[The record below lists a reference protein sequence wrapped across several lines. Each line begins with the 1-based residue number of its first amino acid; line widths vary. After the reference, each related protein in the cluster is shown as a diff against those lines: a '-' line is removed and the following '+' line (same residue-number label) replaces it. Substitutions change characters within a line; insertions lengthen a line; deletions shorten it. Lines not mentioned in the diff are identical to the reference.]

1 MAAIMTEFDD
11 PRCGLG
17 PSALSSS
24 PPTIPTVDISG
35 FRAEPRTAAEAA
47 ASARVVE
54 QVRDACLNTGF
65 FSLVGHGVPRSL
77 QDRAMAAAERLF
89 ALPLDDKMD
98 LVHPT
103 LKNRGYEVLGGQ
115 TLQRGF
121 KPDLKEGY
129 YLGKHMDMS
138 DPRVKKHPRLMGPNL
153 FPSALHEDDFKRP
166 VEEYYD
172 AVLALSLTV
181 FKILAKGL
189 PYGDDIFDDF
199 VSDDPVCIMRMLHYP
214 PQTSRDPR
222 QLGAGAHTDFGAVTL
237 LYQTAPG
244 LQVKNPRERGSWILV
259 PPNPDA
265 YVVNIGDM
273 LNAWTEGAYRSTVH
287 RVLNLGSTHRYSIP
301 FFFDGNA
308 DCPLTP
314 FGSRNSRDIDAEA
327 VETASQHLLRRLDE
341 SYKVPSRI

>member
-1 MAAIMTEFDD
+1 MAAIMAEVDD
-11 PRCGLG
+11 QDSGLG
-17 PSALSSS
+17 PSAHPS
-24 PPTIPTVDISG
+24 PPLAIPTIDISG
-35 FRAEPRTAAEAA
+35 FRAEPRTADEAA

-77 QDRAMAAAERLF
+77 LDRAMAAAERLF
-89 ALPLDDKMD
+89 ALPLDDKME

-129 YLGKHMDMS
+129 YLGKHMDAS

-153 FPSALHEDDFKRP
+153 FPRALPEDEFKRP

-214 PQTSRDPR
+214 PQTSQDPR
-222 QLGAGAHTDFGAVTL
+222 QLGAGAHTDFGMLLFQNRLLL
-237 LYQTAPG
+237 LY
-244 LQVKNPRERGSWILV
+244 
-259 PPNPDA
+259 
-265 YVVNIGDM
+265 M
-273 LNAWTEGAYRSTVH
+273 
-287 RVLNLGSTHRYSIP
+287 
-301 FFFDGNA
+301 
-308 DCPLTP
+308 
-314 FGSRNSRDIDAEA
+314 
-327 VETASQHLLRRLDE
+327 
-341 SYKVPSRI
+341 